1 MQRGGERQLQR
12 VLEVKTNG
20 SKWKKKRG
28 LKLRMQGKQ
37 GQISRV
43 RRLIVEAEFWAD
55 WSGKEVK
62 GIKRQRL
69 Q

>member
-1 MQRGGERQLQR
+1 ME
-12 VLEVKTNG
+12 
-20 SKWKKKRG
+20 KKKG
-28 LKLRMQGKQ
+28 LELRMQGNQ

-43 RRLIVEAEFWAD
+43 RRLILEAEFWAD

>member
-1 MQRGGERQLQR
+1 MGSGSYR
-12 VLEVKTNG
+12 VLEVRKQMEVNE
-20 SKWKKKRG
+20 KKK
-28 LKLRMQGKQ
+28 KTELRMQGKQ
-37 GQISRV
+37 GQICGV
-43 RRLIVEAEFWAD
+43 RRLILEAEFWED

>member
-1 MQRGGERQLQR
+1 MGSGSYR
-12 VLEVKTNG
+12 VLEVRKQMEVNENKKTE
-20 SKWKKKRG
+20 
-28 LKLRMQGKQ
+28 LRMQGKQ

-43 RRLIVEAEFWAD
+43 RRLILEAEFWED

>member
-1 MQRGGERQLQR
+1 MGRGSYR
-12 VLEVKTNG
+12 VLEVRKQMEVNG
-20 SKWKKKRG
+20 GEKKG
-28 LKLRMQGKQ
+28 LELRMQGKQ

-43 RRLIVEAEFWAD
+43 RRLILEAEFWAD

-62 GIKRQRL
+62 GIMRQRL